1 LNKKELALTLMV
13 VGTIMVVASLAFPW
27 WYLSIEKEGVINE
40 KEVETFYL
48 DRGEYDGGDE
58 ELDYVYNSD
67 DDPYKHPSEV
77 MQRTMALV
85 YIAAGLAAAAT
96 VILFLKFKG
105 KAIMDLRWMMF
116 LMLFTVLLSLVVPMY
131 FMAAFPKSWEYEYER
146 AQDDKIDSP
155 YKEKFEVEEIPMF
168 HDKFSGT
175 VEHEF
180 GTEENRTDETIE
192 WGGGIG
198 WYLCVL
204 GAVAMLASIFIQ
216 YAYRFEV
223 FGIQA
228 SPYESGEAVAE
239 VEIVED

>member
-1 LNKKELALTLMV
+1 
-13 VGTIMVVASLAFPW
+13 
-27 WYLSIEKEGVINE
+27 
-40 KEVETFYL
+40 
-48 DRGEYDGGDE
+48 
-58 ELDYVYNSD
+58 
-67 DDPYKHPSEV
+67 
-77 MQRTMALV
+77 MQRALVLV

-105 KAIMDLRWMMF
+105 KEIMDLRWMMF
-116 LMLFTVLLSLVVPMY
+116 LLIFTVLLSLVVPMY

-216 YAYRFEV
+216 YAYRFEI

>member
-1 LNKKELALTLMV
+1 MNKKEIALTLMA
-13 VGTIMVVASLAFPW
+13 VGTIMIVASLAFPW
-27 WYLSIEKEGVINE
+27 WYLSIEKEGVINK

-58 ELDYVYNSD
+58 ELDYVYGDD

-77 MQRTMALV
+77 MQRVIILM
-85 YIAAGLAAAAT
+85 YIVAGLAIACTA
-96 VILFLKFKG
+96 ILFLKFKG
-105 KAIMDLRWMMF
+105 KEIMDLRWMMF
-116 LMLFTVLLSLVVPMY
+116 LMIFSVLFALIVPM
-131 FMAAFPKSWEYEYER
+131 FFTAAFPKSWEYEYDR
-146 AQDDKIDSP
+146 AQDGEIPSP
-155 YKEKFEVEEIPMF
+155 YKEKLEVDEIPMF

-175 VEHEF
+175 VKHEF

-204 GAVAMLASIFIQ
+204 GAVAMLASMFVQ
-216 YAYRFEV
+216 YKYRFEI
-223 FGIQA
+223 FGIQR
-228 SPYESGEAVAE
+228 SPYESSETVAD